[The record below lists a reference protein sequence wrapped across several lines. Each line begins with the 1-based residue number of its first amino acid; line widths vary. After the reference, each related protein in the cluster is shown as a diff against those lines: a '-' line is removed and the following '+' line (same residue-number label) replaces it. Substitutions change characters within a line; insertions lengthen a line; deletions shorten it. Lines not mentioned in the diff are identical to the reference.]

1 LRLDELIKFE
11 KHSAHRQFDFESKAG
26 WRLQR
31 QMDYAP
37 RADVEVQTVNDF
49 YKVRRASD
57 EWNSAR
63 WALMNSRFDQ
73 GKHLDTYAD
82 F

>member
-1 LRLDELIKFE
+1 
-11 KHSAHRQFDFESKAG
+11 
-26 WRLQR
+26 
-31 QMDYAP
+31 MDYAP